1 MQKGALNRAQPK
13 ADFPTFV
20 SIPVERCF
28 ETANFK
34 LISLEK
40 GRTRVN
46 FFQTTSIRQLSSVIQ
61 YFKSVI
67 SQSKKKKK
75 RTNQRNSSPSFRS
88 AIRRPRTDASH
99 PHHFYNTRAIPVLF
113 QVSAIPLPLSS
124 FSFSL
129 RKHGH
134 VRGNEATEG
143 KEIKRSTSS
152 KRRERQR
159 GKRERELIRV

>member
-28 ETANFK
+28 ETASFK

-67 SQSKKKKK
+67 SQPKKKKK
-75 RTNQRNSSPSFRS
+75 NKSTQFLSVLSFRHPSSTHRRVASPSLLQYSCNTRIIPSVRHSTPSFFFLFFPPQ
-88 AIRRPRTDASH
+88 AWPRPR
-99 PHHFYNTRAIPVLF
+99 
-113 QVSAIPLPLSS
+113 Q
-124 FSFSL
+124 
-129 RKHGH
+129 
-134 VRGNEATEG
+134 
-143 KEIKRSTSS
+143 
-152 KRRERQR
+152 
-159 GKRERELIRV
+159 

>member
-28 ETANFK
+28 ETASFK

-75 RTNQRNSSPSFRS
+75 KEQIN
-88 AIRRPRTDASH
+88 
-99 PHHFYNTRAIPVLF
+99 
-113 QVSAIPLPLSS
+113 AIPLRPFVPPSVVHAPTRRIPITFTIPVQYPYYSKCPPFHSLFLLSLFPS
-124 FSFSL
+124 ASM
-129 RKHGH
+129 
-134 VRGNEATEG
+134 ATSAAM
-143 KEIKRSTSS
+143 KQPKV
-152 KRRERQR
+152 K
-159 GKRERELIRV
+159 K